1 MCHPLVCEPCCLGLV
16 VWELLHV
23 YSQFLGHDG
32 PIITTKCVERA
43 FPSLC
48 CSILQPC
55 ELWLTERLPLQSWA
69 QCPGLQPHCP
79 EAPWPQRIPRGQLEG
94 KDIIFPC
101 ACHSALL
108 RGQWGF
114 CEFSSERTGSLSG
127 SAFHR
132 RPGTVRT
139 GAGLGKA
146 GCIPGQG

>member
-1 MCHPLVCEPCCLGLV
+1 ML
-16 VWELLHV
+16 
-23 YSQFLGHDG
+23 
-32 PIITTKCVERA
+32 
-43 FPSLC
+43 SLC
-48 CSILQPC
+48 CSILQPS

-94 KDIIFPC
+94 KGIFFPVPVT
-101 ACHSALL
+101 LL
-108 RGQWGF
+108 CLEGNGAF
-114 CEFSSERTGSLSG
+114 VSSQVNPLAHCLAQLSTD
-127 SAFHR
+127 